1 MKQFCLTTLI
11 VVFLLICLNGL
22 QAQTAQ
28 SQLNQVELLK
38 QFLGTWKS
46 EIAKDT
52 IIIGDYT
59 PFGTAVE
66 SNLQIVTK
74 GKILDSWKR
83 FCGYDKKNDKLI
95 IAKLMKSSPVIEI
108 SEFWF
113 TSKNTG
119 EGVVIQDISH
129 PENTTTKWKIE
140 FKSPDFFVQ
149 TTLQNNKI
157 VAVRTFTRE
166 KK

>member
-1 MKQFCLTTLI
+1 MKISLLTTLL
-11 VVFLLICLNGL
+11 VAFLLLFTNGI
-22 QAQTAQ
+22 QAQTTQ
-28 SQLNQVELLK
+28 TRLNQVELLK

-52 IIIGDYT
+52 IIIGYYT
-59 PFGTAVE
+59 PFGNAVE

-129 PENTTTKWKIE
+129 PENTTIKWKIE
-140 FKSPDFFVQ
+140 FKSPDLFVQ
-149 TTLQNNKI
+149 TAIQNNKI

>member
-1 MKQFCLTTLI
+1 MKKFCLTITTA
-11 VVFLLICLNGL
+11 VFLLICLNGL
-22 QAQTAQ
+22 QAQTTQ
-28 SQLNQVELLK
+28 TKLNQVELLK

-52 IIIGDYT
+52 TIIGDYT

-66 SNLQIVTK
+66 SNLQIVTNN
-74 GKILDSWKR
+74 KILDSWKR
-83 FCGYDKKNDKLI
+83 FCGYDKINDRLI

-113 TSKNTG
+113 TSKNAG
-119 EGVVIQDISH
+119 EGFVIQDISH
-129 PENTTTKWKIE
+129 PENTTIKWKIE
-140 FKSPDFFVQ
+140 FKSPDLYIQ
-149 TTLQNNKI
+149 TVIQNNKTI
-157 VAVRTFTRE
+157 AVRIFNRE